1 LEMQMNKKISLIG
14 LIVLCAPLTMGARGC
29 GAVSSRTPAPS
40 VDGNWAISYD
50 DSLAVTVRIGGATYD
65 ATLPEEG
72 GTVEINHGGYTIPF
86 TLDCSRPEIVCPSEA
101 WPSTVRAEQRDPE
114 FPHRMWVSLPNQV
127 CMGDMVP
134 ATAEQCGADT
144 LNPDCV
150 DVCDGEI
157 TTTESDRFGVINE
170 PGDRFDLLLG
180 GGIASNGVNC
190 VLLGLSVAQAD
201 IESTG
206 SATTEDWTAQEF
218 TNGEVKV
225 GYAGGCLWA
234 GDPDMDGELE
244 ALVLNA
250 SVTFTSGFSGT
261 RAP

>member
-1 LEMQMNKKISLIG
+1 MNSTKKISLIG
-14 LIVLCAPLTMGARGC
+14 LIALCAPLTMGARGC

-50 DSLAVTVRIGGATYD
+50 DSLDVEVRIGGATYD
-65 ATLPEEG
+65 ATLPAEG
-72 GTVEINHGGYTIPF
+72 GTIEIEHGGFTIPF

-101 WPSTVRAEQRDPE
+101 WPSEVRAEQRDPE
-114 FPHRMWVSLPNQV
+114 FPHRMWVSIPQQV
-127 CMGDMVP
+127 CMGTMVP
-134 ATAEQCGADT
+134 ADETQCGADT

-157 TTTESDRFGVINE
+157 TTAERDRFGVINE
-170 PGDRFDLLLG
+170 PGDGFDLLLG
-180 GGIASNGVNC
+180 GGIATNGVNC

-201 IESTG
+201 IVSTG
-206 SATTEDWTAQEF
+206 MAETEDWTAAEF
-218 TNGEVKV
+218 TNGEVAV
-225 GYAGGCLWA
+225 GFGGGCLWA

-250 SVTFTSGFSGT
+250 SIRFTSGFTGT